1 MNVMDWFSDF
11 DLWVILGEIWKLILW
26 AANKCWELLVWLY
39 SSLVP
44 YVGEFGAIFLI
55 GMLFLVPSMIVFVRF
70 VNSSQAGIEGFSH
83 GVMGVFLKIFGVF
96 LVTMLILFVLSSA

>member
-70 VNSSQAGIEGFSH
+70 INSSQAGIEGFSH

>member
-1 MNVMDWFSDF
+1 LTDWFSDF

>member
-26 AANKCWELLVWLY
+26 AANKCWDLLVWLY